1 MKATAIPTDRP
12 VRTPRRLAIVYHSA
26 HGHTEHIA
34 SHIRAG
40 ARDVPDVVADLLK
53 AEDLTAT
60 PADLIAYDGLV
71 LGSPTS
77 LGGVEADS
85 LVAASATAGVSA

>member
-1 MKATAIPTDRP
+1 MKVTAIPTDRP

-40 ARDVPDVVADLLK
+40 AREVPDVA
-53 AEDLTAT
+53 
-60 PADLIAYDGLV
+60 ADLIAYDGLV
-71 LGSPTS
+71 LGSPTY
-77 LGGVEADS
+77 LGGVEAGS
-85 LVAASATAGVSA
+85 LVAASATAGVPA